1 MAAGVIAL
9 AVLGAYLAVMGLLYG
24 MQSRLIHL
32 PGVPGRAIAAT
43 PDEHGLPWEE
53 VTLRTEDGVRLHGW
67 FVPGPGGE
75 ARWTFV
81 FFHGNAGNISHR
93 LDSLVLFHEL
103 GVATLI
109 IDYRGYG
116 RSGGQPSEQG
126 LYRDARA
133 AWQYLVEER
142 GLPPGEI
149 IAFGRSL
156 GAAVA
161 AHLAAERPVGGLV
174 LESAFTSAPDLGAEL
189 YPVFPVRMLARFR
202 YPTRALVDDVDAP
215 VLVVHSPDD
224 DIVPF
229 RHGRAIYDAAPE
241 PKTFLRI
248 QGDHNT
254 GFLRSRATY
263 MDGLAAWLGRLPRD
277 RPE

>member
-1 MAAGVIAL
+1 MAASVV
-9 AVLGAYLAVMGLLYG
+9 VLGVLGVYLALMGLLYG

-32 PGVPGRAIAAT
+32 PGVPGRDLAAT
-43 PDEHGLPWEE
+43 PDQHELPWEE
-53 VTLRTEDGVRLHGW
+53 VVLEAEDGVRLHGW
-67 FVPGPGGE
+67 YVPAAGGE
-75 ARWTFV
+75 AAQTFL

-93 LDSLVLFHEL
+93 LDSLALFHDL

-133 AWQYLVEER
+133 AWRYLVDKR
-142 GLPPGEI
+142 GLPPEAVI
-149 IAFGRSL
+149 VFGRSL

-161 AHLAAERPVGGLV
+161 AHLATERPVGGLV

-189 YPVFPVRMLARFR
+189 YPLFPVRMLARFR
-202 YPTRALVDDVDAP
+202 YPTRALVNEVNAP

-224 DIVPF
+224 EIVPF
-229 RHGRAIYDAAPE
+229 RHGQAIYEAAPE

-254 GFLRSRATY
+254 GFLQSRETY
-263 MDGLAAWLGRLPRD
+263 RNGLAAWLDSLPRD